1 LQIKPFIFCFN
12 EQEVTMTQRD
22 LTIAEVLKD
31 PLIRQVMRA
40 DRISVTRMANL
51 LQEAARRQERALS
64 ANLVS
69 IAHAASRSIPQA
81 DLR

>member
-1 LQIKPFIFCFN
+1 
-12 EQEVTMTQRD
+12 MTHRD

-40 DRISVTRMANL
+40 DQISVTGMANL
-51 LQEAARRQERALS
+51 LQDAARRQALASS
-64 ANLVS
+64 ANLAP
-69 IAHAASRSIPQA
+69 IAHAAARAVPQA

>member
-1 LQIKPFIFCFN
+1 
-12 EQEVTMTQRD
+12 MTHRD

-40 DRISVTRMANL
+40 DRISVSRMENL
-51 LQEAARRQERALS
+51 LHDAARRQALALS
-64 ANLVS
+64 ANLAS
-69 IAHAASRSIPQA
+69 ANLASANIAPIAHVATPSVPRI

>member
-1 LQIKPFIFCFN
+1 
-12 EQEVTMTQRD
+12 MTQRD

-40 DRISVTRMANL
+40 DRISVTGMATL
-51 LQEAARRQERALS
+51 LQDAARRQERALS
-64 ANLVS
+64 VNLAP
-69 IAHAASRSIPQA
+69 IAHAASSSMPQA

>member
-1 LQIKPFIFCFN
+1 MIH
-12 EQEVTMTQRD
+12 TD

-40 DRISVTRMANL
+40 DRISVAGMATLLHDAAYRQQRVEAVGLKPMTR
-51 LQEAARRQERALS
+51 ARL
-64 ANLVS
+64 
-69 IAHAASRSIPQA
+69 RSGAQA

>member
-1 LQIKPFIFCFN
+1 
-12 EQEVTMTQRD
+12 MTQRD

-40 DRISVTRMANL
+40 DRISVTRMAEL
-51 LQEAARRQERALS
+51 LQDAARRQERALS
-64 ANLVS
+64 ANLAS
-69 IAHAASRSIPQA
+69 IAHVAVRSVPQA

>member
-1 LQIKPFIFCFN
+1 
-12 EQEVTMTQRD
+12 MTQRD

-40 DRISVTRMANL
+40 DRISVTRMADL
-51 LQEAARRQERALS
+51 LQDAARRQERALS
-64 ANLVS
+64 ANLAS
-69 IAHAASRSIPQA
+69 IAHAAIRSVSQA

>member
-1 LQIKPFIFCFN
+1 MIH
-12 EQEVTMTQRD
+12 RD

-40 DRISVTRMANL
+40 DHISVSRMADL
-51 LQEAARRQERALS
+51 LQDAARRQELALS
-64 ANLVS
+64 ANLAP
-69 IAHAASRSIPQA
+69 IAHATARSVPQV

>member
-1 LQIKPFIFCFN
+1 
-12 EQEVTMTQRD
+12 MTHRD

-40 DRISVTRMANL
+40 DHISVSKMENL
-51 LQEAARRQERALS
+51 LHDAARRQELALS
-64 ANLVS
+64 TNLAP
-69 IAHAASRSIPQA
+69 IAHAAARSAPQV

>member
-1 LQIKPFIFCFN
+1 MIH
-12 EQEVTMTQRD
+12 TD

-40 DRISVTRMANL
+40 DRISVAGMATL
-51 LQEAARRQERALS
+51 LQDAAYRQQRVEAVGRDAGQDLPVGLKPMTRARL
-64 ANLVS
+64 
-69 IAHAASRSIPQA
+69 RSGAQA

>member
-1 LQIKPFIFCFN
+1 
-12 EQEVTMTQRD
+12 MTHRD

-40 DRISVTRMANL
+40 DHISVTGMAIL
-51 LQEAARRQERALS
+51 LQDAARRQELALS
-64 ANLVS
+64 TNLAPIV
-69 IAHAASRSIPQA
+69 HVGTRPMPRA

>member
-1 LQIKPFIFCFN
+1 
-12 EQEVTMTQRD
+12 MTHRD

-40 DRISVTRMANL
+40 DRISVSRMENL
-51 LQEAARRQERALS
+51 LHDAARRQALALS
-64 ANLVS
+64 ANLAS
-69 IAHAASRSIPQA
+69 ANIAPIAHVATPSVPRI

>member
-1 LQIKPFIFCFN
+1 
-12 EQEVTMTQRD
+12 MTQRD

-40 DRISVTRMANL
+40 DHISVAGMANL
-51 LQEAARRQERALS
+51 LQDAARRQQRAKQLDLS
-64 ANLVS
+64 VGLAPIANVPARN
-69 IAHAASRSIPQA
+69 IRQA